1 MKRFLS
7 LILATALLFS
17 MATVF
22 ISAEESGVSLNTLAS
37 VTANVGS
44 FDTVE
49 VGDKV
54 FANRTY
60 TFGEN
65 IPSYLVGKT
74 YLRTNLADAVTA
86 TVMTDGYVYVITQ
99 VEGESDSQEATLKA
113 DGFARIDTIAAK
125 TLWSA
130 HKVESAVM
138 AKEVKK
144 GDTVSFSKWGIL
156 IADFA
161 INDLAS
167 VASSIGSF
175 ATVNKGNTIF
185 SNRDYTFGDIPN
197 CLTGHSYLQAG
208 ISSDVFGTV
217 TEDGYVYVITQVDG
231 TSNSQEAAL
240 SDAGFAKVATI
251 SKGLLWSAHKY
262 EAVVMAKEVEKGDV
276 ISYSYWGLLIA
287 NEGKEEF
294 KLNALATVMPK
305 HEKPRKIAVG
315 ERIFTDT
322 TKHVFAES
330 MPEYLLGQSYLATS
344 VDLGGT
350 FTVTE
355 GGYLYIV
362 TSVSGKSTS
371 QADNLVA
378 DGFAVVASIDAKT
391 MSTTITEPLVLL
403 AKEVSAGETVTFGR
417 WGMVIAETDENYAYI
432 ENSISLTAPT
442 VIYNPTEGEY
452 IDGNRLWQGI
462 PSITKDEESGRLWAT
477 WYSGGEG
484 EGAYNFVL
492 LYTSDDDG
500 KTWSGPVLAIDHE
513 FPVRCFD
520 PNLWMDPDGRMWMFW
535 TQSYFHKDGVY
546 GTWMMYTDNPESENP
561 TWSEPKRVA
570 NGITMNDPIVLSNGD
585 WLLPTAIWAYANTV
599 PEMEKETNSN
609 VYISKDKGMNW
620 EYLGSVP
627 SYEGERNCDENMI
640 VEQADG
646 SLRMLIRTG
655 LGIEESYSYDGGE
668 TWTGATDADISNVAS
683 RFYITRL
690 SSGNQLLVF
699 NDPPN
704 DGTKRT
710 HMTAALSADDGKT
723 WSHKLVIDE
732 RSSTTYPDAVEDD
745 DGNIYI
751 IYDHG
756 RGVNGEILMAKIT
769 EADIIAG
776 EIVSETSMLKVLIN
790 NNTALD
796 QNGDG
801 IFNVSV
807 ADTDAFID
815 ENGRGN
821 LRTVVS
827 VLLPEGKTVTAY
839 GVWYIPLAVFTGDGE
854 ALTRAVMIR
863 TEGALQNGDT
873 FSADLMQIP
882 AEFNGESVLVIPFVI
897 VAGESVSADPFA
909 MTVSEIIGG

>member
-37 VTANVGS
+37 VTVNVGS

-86 TVMTDGYVYVITQ
+86 TVMTDGYVYVLTQ
-99 VEGESDSQEATLKA
+99 VDGESDSQEAALTA
-113 DGFARIDTIAAK
+113 DGFTKIDTIAAV

-185 SNRDYTFGDIPN
+185 SNRDYMFGDIPN

-240 SDAGFAKVATI
+240 SESGFAKVATI

-305 HEKPRKIAVG
+305 HEKPGKITAG
-315 ERIFTDT
+315 EKIFLDS

-330 MPEYLLGQSYLATS
+330 TPDFLLGQSFLAGS

-355 GGYLYIV
+355 SGYLYIV
-362 TSVSGKSTS
+362 TPVSGKDTS
-371 QADNLVA
+371 QADTLLAN
-378 DGFAVVASIDAKT
+378 GFEAVASIDAKKVA
-391 MSTTITEPLVLL
+391 TTVSEPLVVMG
-403 AKEVSAGETVTFGR
+403 KEVSVGETVSFGR
-417 WGMVIAETDENYAYI
+417 WGIVIAETDESYPYF
-432 ENSISLTAPT
+432 ENRISLTAPT
-442 VIYNPTEGEY
+442 IIYNPTEGEY

-462 PSITKDEESGRLWAT
+462 PSMTKDSESGRLWAT
-477 WYSGGEG
+477 WYAGGEG
-484 EGAYNFVL
+484 EGAYNFAL
-492 LYTSDDDG
+492 LYTSIDDG
-500 KTWSGPVLAIDHE
+500 KTWNGPVLAIDHE
-513 FPVRCFD
+513 FPVRVFD
-520 PNLWMDPDGRMWMFW
+520 PNLWIDPDGRMWMFW
-535 TQSYFHKDGVY
+535 SQSYFHKDGVY

-561 TWSEPKRVA
+561 TWSAPVRVA
-570 NGITMNDPIVLSNGD
+570 NGIAMNDPIVLSNGD

-599 PEMEKETNSN
+599 EEMEKETNSN
-609 VYISKDKGMNW
+609 VYISKDKGMTW
-620 EYLGSVP
+620 EYLGSVQ
-627 SYEGERNCDENMI
+627 SYEGSRNCDENMI
-640 VEQADG
+640 IEQADG

-655 LGIEESYSYDGGE
+655 LGIEESYSYDGGA
-668 TWTGATDADISNVAS
+668 TWTGATDADISNVVS

-690 SSGNQLLVF
+690 SSGNQLLIY
-699 NDPPN
+699 NDPPS
-704 DGTKRT
+704 DGTSRS
-710 HMTAALSADDGKT
+710 HMTAALSTDDGAT
-723 WSHKLVIDE
+723 WSYKLVIDE
-732 RSSTTYPDAVEDD
+732 RSGTSYPDAVEDA

-751 IYDHG
+751 IYDCGRKVHG
-756 RGVNGEILMAKIT
+756 KIMMAKIT

-776 EIVSETSMLKVLIN
+776 EIVTETSALKVHIN

-801 IFNVSV
+801 IFNI
-807 ADTDAFID
+807 ADVLVVIKAVVNDLEIDADI
-815 ENGRGN
+815 NGDSA
-821 LRTVVS
+821 LT
-827 VLLPEGKTVTAY
+827 LLDVIKFMKK
-839 GVWYIPLAVFTGDGE
+839 IPL
-854 ALTRAVMIR
+854 
-863 TEGALQNGDT
+863 
-873 FSADLMQIP
+873 
-882 AEFNGESVLVIPFVI
+882 
-897 VAGESVSADPFA
+897 
-909 MTVSEIIGG
+909 